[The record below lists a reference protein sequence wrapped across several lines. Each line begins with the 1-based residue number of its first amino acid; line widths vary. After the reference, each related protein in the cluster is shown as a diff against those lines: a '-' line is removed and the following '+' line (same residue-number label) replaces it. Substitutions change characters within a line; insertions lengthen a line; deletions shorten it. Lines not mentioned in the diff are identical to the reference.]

1 MKKIIFIIF
10 ALFLIIFLIG
20 LFLSRKENIV
30 KIIKNEQDLKINPI
44 STSTSMTTPTS
55 TKSTIDQSNLT
66 FSLELQKQINQEV
79 SKLTEN
85 LKPDENKSLSQYKTE
100 MQKIQLKLDSALKQ
114 EKIKPADLINFAKDL
129 ALIQPPSTLYQF
141 HLELIKTYYTL
152 GLAFQQFQQTDDPIK
167 KMLLYNLI
175 KTTLEKIKF

>member
-20 LFLSRKENIV
+20 IFVGHKENII
-30 KIIKNEQDLKINPI
+30 KIIKNEQNLKNNTI
-44 STSTSMTTPTS
+44 SPSTLMTAPTLV
-55 TKSTIDQSNLT
+55 TSTIDQSTLA
-66 FSLELQKQINQEV
+66 FALELQKQINQEV
-79 SKLTEN
+79 NKLTEN
-85 LKPDENKSLSQYKTE
+85 LKPDANKSLSQYKTE
-100 MQKIQLKLDSALKQ
+100 MGKIHLKLESTLQ
-114 EKIKPADLINFAKDL
+114 QGKINPTDLINFAQDL
-129 ALIQPPSTLYQF
+129 ASIQPPSTLYQF
-141 HLELIKTYYTL
+141 HLELIKTYYAL

>member
-20 LFLSRKENIV
+20 LFFSHKENII
-30 KIIKNEQDLKINPI
+30 KIVKNEQGSKTQINQ
-44 STSTSMTTPTS
+44 TPTL
-55 TKSTIDQSNLT
+55 TTSTIDQSNLT
-66 FSLELQKQINQEV
+66 FALELQKQINKEV
-79 SKLTEN
+79 NKLTEN
-85 LKPDENKSLSQYKTE
+85 LKPDENKSLSQY
-100 MQKIQLKLDSALKQ
+100 QKEIQQIQKKL
-114 EKIKPADLINFAKDL
+114 DL
-129 ALIQPPSTLYQF
+129 ALNNQDIKPETLINIAQELSSINPPPVFYSF